1 MLTTGHERTD
11 YLTFL
16 FSIIFSV
23 STLIL
28 ILNIKKFVS
37 VYSEDKIKSTKLFKT
52 LCFLSIPVSWIFSY
66 CYIQETNSL
75 YTLFLVLYYLQ
86 LILIA
91 VILNRRKLLNFIYC
105 FLLVENAESFIKS
118 FSLNIFSYFMPDIK
132 RQIWSVAAD
141 LIFQTIL
148 YFLIHIFFEKYHE
161 RMYRI
166 LHEISKSTYI
176 LILFSVISLELYT
189 SLLFLKNDIDLRKL
203 YILQITAS
211 LFLISL
217 IVVVLFFV
225 VKDISR
231 KHLQNTADLL
241 EQQVKIQ
248 LEHYETFTQLN
259 KEFHSFRHDYRNHMH
274 CIRSLIE
281 SQDYSAVLSYMD
293 KLTDN
298 FNPEMI
304 FIDSGN
310 KIADAILT
318 NKMHTAQG
326 NGIAFQFEG
335 TFFRDISLADLCA
348 ILSNGLDN
356 AIEACLKINNSR
368 WIYVKAAKQKS
379 FQYIEISNSK
389 SSDEAFSD
397 TQDFTSKTDKI
408 NHGYGLYNIR
418 KAASQYDGKVET
430 VNKKDTFTLTV
441 ILNLNI

>member
-1 MLTTGHERTD
+1 MIGL
-11 YLTFL
+11 LFL
-16 FSIIFSV
+16 IPILFSV

-28 ILNIKKFVS
+28 ILNIKNIIS
-37 VYSEDKIKSTKLFKT
+37 AYSGNIIKSTKLFKT

-66 CYIQETNSL
+66 CYIQETNNL

-91 VILNRRKLLNFIYC
+91 VILNRKKLMNFIYC

-118 FSLNIFSYFMPDIK
+118 FSLNIFSYFVPDIK
-132 RQIWSVAAD
+132 RQILSVAAD
-141 LIFQTIL
+141 LIFQAII
-148 YFLIHIFFEKYHE
+148 YFLIYILFKKYHKQ
-161 RMYRI
+161 MYRI

-176 LILFSVISLELYT
+176 LILFSIISLELYT

-211 LFLISL
+211 FFLISL
-217 IVVVLFFV
+217 IVAVLFFI

-259 KEFHSFRHDYRNHMH
+259 KEFHSFRHDYKNHMH

-281 SQDYSAVLSYMD
+281 SQNYSSVLSYMD

-298 FNPEMI
+298 FDPEMI

-318 NKMHTAQG
+318 NKMHTAQ
-326 NGIAFQFEG
+326 NDGIAFQF
-335 TFFRDISLADLCA
+335 
-348 ILSNGLDN
+348 
-356 AIEACLKINNSR
+356 
-368 WIYVKAAKQKS
+368 
-379 FQYIEISNSK
+379 
-389 SSDEAFSD
+389 
-397 TQDFTSKTDKI
+397 
-408 NHGYGLYNIR
+408 
-418 KAASQYDGKVET
+418 
-430 VNKKDTFTLTV
+430 
-441 ILNLNI
+441 

>member
-1 MLTTGHERTD
+1 
-11 YLTFL
+11 
-16 FSIIFSV
+16 
-23 STLIL
+23 
-28 ILNIKKFVS
+28 
-37 VYSEDKIKSTKLFKT
+37 
-52 LCFLSIPVSWIFSY
+52 
-66 CYIQETNSL
+66 
-75 YTLFLVLYYLQ
+75 
-86 LILIA
+86 
-91 VILNRRKLLNFIYC
+91 
-105 FLLVENAESFIKS
+105 
-118 FSLNIFSYFMPDIK
+118 
-132 RQIWSVAAD
+132 
-141 LIFQTIL
+141 
-148 YFLIHIFFEKYHE
+148 
-161 RMYRI
+161 MYRI

-217 IVVVLFFV
+217 IVAVLFFV

-248 LEHYETFTQLN
+248 LEHYEAFTQLSR
-259 KEFHSFRHDYRNHMH
+259 EFHSFRHDYKNHMH

-281 SQDYSAVLSYMD
+281 SQEYSAVFSYMD

-298 FNPEMI
+298 FDPEMI

-310 KIADAILT
+310 KIADAIMT
-318 NKMHTAQG
+318 NKMHTAQS
-326 NGIAFQFEG
+326 NGIVFQFEG
-335 TFFRDISLADLCA
+335 TFFSDISPADLCT

-356 AIEACLKINNSR
+356 AIEACLKTNNSR

-389 SSDEAFSD
+389 SSDDVFSD
-397 TQDFTSKTDKI
+397 TQNFTSKTDKI
-408 NHGYGLYNIR
+408 HHGYGLYNIR
-418 KAASQYDGKVET
+418 KAAAQYDGKVEI
-430 VNKKDTFTLTV
+430 VDKKDTFTLTV